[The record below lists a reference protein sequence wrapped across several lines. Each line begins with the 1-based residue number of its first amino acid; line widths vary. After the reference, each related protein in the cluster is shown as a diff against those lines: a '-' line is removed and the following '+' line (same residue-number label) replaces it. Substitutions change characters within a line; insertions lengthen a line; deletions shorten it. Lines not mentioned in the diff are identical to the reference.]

1 MSAETEIQEAVTEQ
15 VQDNSPQEVREDKP
29 IGYDPVDLTG
39 LPPEK
44 AKEIEDRIG
53 YIYRQAKTNEK
64 SVREYRQLAADQ
76 SALIDELRQNVG
88 QVVGH
93 IQSEKAAEKVS
104 ELEAKVQAAFE
115 SGDIKAFT
123 KAQTDLIAHYAKQPQ
138 KEEVRQNQP
147 AQNARQLAQEA
158 QQAGELTPQDAQYM
172 EAWASETDE
181 RGEPLRPWTVNPD
194 PRFPDPDFVKAAM
207 IADQFYQKNPGATIK
222 QVTDFVDQK
231 MGVKR
236 TASQTV
242 MGGNLTMPRK
252 SARVTVTPK
261 QQEIAVRTKF
271 AGPGKSDAEHIE
283 AYRKQIESTKGG
295 K

>member
-1 MSAETEIQEAVTEQ
+1 MSAETEIQEAVTGQ
-15 VQDNSPQEVREDKP
+15 VQDNSPQEAKP
-29 IGYDPVDLTG
+29 NGYDPVDLSG
-39 LPPEK
+39 VPEDK
-44 AKEIEDRIG
+44 AKEIQDRIN
-53 YIYRQAKTNEK
+53 YLYRQTKTNET
-64 SVREYRQLAADQ
+64 SVRQYRDIAAQQ

-158 QQAGELTPQDAQYM
+158 QQAGELTPQDAQYIQ
-172 EAWASETDE
+172 AWSDETDE
-181 RGEPLRPWTVNPD
+181 RGELIRPWSVNPD
-194 PRFPDPDFVKAAM
+194 PRFPDPDYVKAALL
-207 IADQFYQKNPGATIK
+207 ADQFVTKNPGATVQQI
-222 QVTDFVDQK
+222 TSFVDQK

-236 TASQTV
+236 TTSQTV

-283 AYRKQIESTKGG
+283 AYRRQIESTKGS